1 MNKFFA
7 NFFFFFFS
15 KPYFRKNRNLPRSNL
30 IYHLNCSNR
39 YAYTLTSVTSKTN
52 CCFCQIGGHKGLW
65 DPILDESHDGFEW
78 VKKEWR
84 EGDGTRVPAYV

>member
-7 NFFFFFFS
+7 NFFFFFFETLFS
-15 KPYFRKNRNLPRSNL
+15 KKSKSPAQQFNLSFKL
-30 IYHLNCSNR
+30 FESIYI
-39 YAYTLTSVTSKTN
+39 YTLTSVTSKTN
-52 CCFCQIGGHKGLW
+52 CFCQIGGHKGLW